1 MANQSGGTGS
11 SATVMSVVS
20 ELAGRKPR
28 YKPKDR
34 TFKAYADTARH
45 YEHVQLK
52 QIKKQLIQRDG
63 LVCALC
69 GKPIASYKECTI
81 DHINPRAN
89 GGETTID
96 NCQLAHF
103 RCNQEKGNAIIK
115 T

>member
-1 MANQSGGTGS
+1 
-11 SATVMSVVS
+11 MSVVS
-20 ELAGRKPR
+20 RNAGRKPR

-34 TFKAYADTARH
+34 TFKAYLDTARH
-45 YEHVQLK
+45 YERLQIK

-63 LVCALC
+63 LVCGIC
-69 GKPIASYKECTI
+69 GEPIASYKECTV

-89 GGETTID
+89 GGKTVLE

-103 RCNQEKGNAIIK
+103 HCNQQKGSAIIK